1 MINSTIDNGIRM
13 MGESKK
19 RDDNLTAQS
28 VVYDKITDLLWNLG
42 IEAVINY
49 DDGFSADLSVELSP
63 AGVARACQIYKQAG
77 CDE

>member
-1 MINSTIDNGIRM
+1 MINSTVDNGIRM

-28 VVYDKITDLLWNLG
+28 VVFEKISNLLWNLG
-42 IEAVINY
+42 IDAQINY
-49 DDGFSADLSVELSP
+49 DDGFSADLFVELSP
-63 AGVARACQIYKQAG
+63 AGVARACQIYEEEG

>member
-1 MINSTIDNGIRM
+1 MINSTVDNGIRM

-28 VVYDKITDLLWNLG
+28 VVYEKITDLLWNLG
-42 IEAVINY
+42 IVAVINY
-49 DDGFSADLSVELSP
+49 DDGFSADLSVELTP
-63 AGVARACQIYKQAG
+63 AGVERACQIFKEEG